1 MTALRDTLELSSPV
15 RCPTLLLVGGL
26 DMIGGPAHGHAIA
39 RAMPHPEVVTVPDSG
54 HFIPAEAPE
63 AFRDAVVS
71 FCDAHPV

>member
-1 MTALRDTLELSSPV
+1 
-15 RCPTLLLVGGL
+15 
-26 DMIGGPAHGHAIA
+26 MIGGPGHGHAIA
-39 RAMPHPEVVTVPDSG
+39 RAMPHAEVVTVPDSG